1 MTFPDG
7 SVKEGK
13 FENNIFVGGDKGH
26 QSEAALKKDIGNGED
41 KKISANAS

>member
-13 FENNIFVGGDKGH
+13 FENNVFIQPPTEISQTV
-26 QSEAALKKDIGNGED
+26 SPIPITKKMP
-41 KKISANAS
+41 